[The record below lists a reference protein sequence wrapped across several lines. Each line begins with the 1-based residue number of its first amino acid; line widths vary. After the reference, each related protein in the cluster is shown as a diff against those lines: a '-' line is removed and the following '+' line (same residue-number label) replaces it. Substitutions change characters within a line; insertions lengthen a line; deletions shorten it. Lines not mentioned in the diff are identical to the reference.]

1 MNTSYIEGRLAAQR
15 AFLVALSQ
23 SHRERTALV
32 DEPDD
37 LDLLMR
43 SVTGPV
49 RFKLEKA
56 GIDIDEFT
64 HGFIDEQEF
73 FKDTL
78 TRALQYLYLLDDQ
91 PQLGG

>member
-23 SHRERTALV
+23 THREGTALV
-32 DEPDD
+32 DELDD
-37 LDLLMR
+37 IDLLMR

-49 RFKLEKA
+49 RFKLENA

-64 HGFIDEQEF
+64 RGFVDEQEF

-78 TRALQYLYLLDDQ
+78 ARVLQCLIPLDDR
-91 PQLGG
+91 P

>member
-1 MNTSYIEGRLAAQR
+1 MNTSCVEGRLAAQR

-23 SHRERTALV
+23 PHLERTALV
-32 DEPDD
+32 DKPDD
-37 LDLLMR
+37 LDLFMR

-49 RFKLEKA
+49 RFKLVKA

-64 HGFIDEQEF
+64 RGFLDEQEF
-73 FKDTL
+73 VKDTL
-78 TRALQYLYLLDDQ
+78 SRALQYLYLLDDQ